1 MCWAFDSPPT
11 TTSPASSAIAT
22 HPVASTKFESEL
34 QGLQKRVVELG
45 IPLGKRTQW
54 AKTVLTCQQL
64 QQVADGLRIF
74 LEIETIE
81 PTNNAAVDEVF
92 RQEYVP
98 CGQR

>member
-45 IPLGKRTQW
+45 IP
-54 AKTVLTCQQL
+54 
-64 QQVADGLRIF
+64 
-74 LEIETIE
+74 
-81 PTNNAAVDEVF
+81 
-92 RQEYVP
+92 
-98 CGQR
+98 